1 MGYGDDEEQNE
12 RFVDEAVVAL
22 YDLYGI
28 LVAVVLG
35 ELAGLGDCEIADD
48 LDAIDGAVIH

>member
-22 YDLYGI
+22 DDLYGI